1 MITEKPATWFWIVAA
16 LALAWN
22 LMGVGAYIA
31 DVTMTEQ
38 ALAALPEAERNLRES
53 TPGFVTGAY
62 AIAVF
67 AGLGAAI
74 ALLLRRKLSIVL
86 FAVSLAAVAVQMGY
100 VFLVM
105 NAAAVL
111 GSESMTFPGIVI
123 LLGAFQLW
131 VALAAKQSGWLR

>member
-1 MITEKPATWFWIVAA
+1 MTTAKPPAWFWIVAV

-31 DVTMTEQ
+31 DVTMNEE
-38 ALAALPEAERNLRES
+38 ALAALSDAERQLRES

-74 ALLLRRKLSIVL
+74 ALLMRRKPAIVL
-86 FAVSLAAVAVQMGY
+86 FGVSLAAVVLQMGY

-105 NAAAVL
+105 KAAAVL
-111 GSESMTFPGIVI
+111 GSESMTLPGIII
-123 LLGAFQLW
+123 LLSAFQLW
-131 VALAAKQSGWLR
+131 LALTSARAGWIS